1 MGFSVTLSHIIM
13 VIASVCLASAFSAYA
28 FYTGNVVQNELMQNV
43 SDAKRMTNTQL
54 EIVYAT
60 VDNSTSPAHFAI
72 YAKNV
77 GNLPLRDFAYL
88 DIYVGEYCQAQLYSY
103 NATAEAGSQQFNL
116 TDANGDG
123 DSVLESNEKA
133 FLMIRLDATSA
144 DGMIGDY
151 EMVKAEVR
159 TPKGAALTV
168 VRTAP
173 GGMPANSFIDLG

>member
-1 MGFSVTLSHIIM
+1 MGFSVTLTHIIM
-13 VIASVCLASAFSAYA
+13 VIASVCLASSFSAYA

-60 VDNSTSPAHFAI
+60 VDNSTVPAHFVI

-77 GNLPLRDFAYL
+77 GNLPIGDFAYL

-103 NATAEAGSQQFNL
+103 NLTAGEGSGQFNL

-123 DSVLESNEKA
+123 VWEPRET
-133 FLMIRLDATSA
+133 ATLRA
-144 DGMIGDY
+144 Y
-151 EMVKAEVR
+151 
-159 TPKGAALTV
+159 
-168 VRTAP
+168 
-173 GGMPANSFIDLG
+173 PANPVDCAVFEARIVPFNGIGSNYLFPSPAS

>member
-1 MGFSVTLSHIIM
+1 MGFSVTLTHIIM

-77 GNLPLRDFAYL
+77 GSLPLRDFAYL
-88 DIYVGEYCQAQLYSY
+88 DIYVGEYCQAHLYSY
-103 NATAEAGSQQFNL
+103 NLTAEAGSQQFNL

-123 DSVLESNEKA
+123 VWEPRETATLRAYPTSPADCTIFEAKIVPFQGIGSNYL
-133 FLMIRLDATSA
+133 F
-144 DGMIGDY
+144 
-151 EMVKAEVR
+151 
-159 TPKGAALTV
+159 P
-168 VRTAP
+168 AP
-173 GGMPANSFIDLG
+173 AS

>member
-103 NATAEAGSQQFNL
+103 NVTAEGGSQQFNL

-123 DSVLESNEKA
+123 VWEPRETATLRAYPTSPADCTIFEAKIVPFQGIGSNYL
-133 FLMIRLDATSA
+133 F
-144 DGMIGDY
+144 
-151 EMVKAEVR
+151 
-159 TPKGAALTV
+159 P
-168 VRTAP
+168 AP
-173 GGMPANSFIDLG
+173 AS